1 MSPEQESL
9 DRRAIF
15 YATAPMAGFAATTL
29 IITGGREREK
39 RPFFPSFLSPTYFDT
54 G

>member
-9 DRRAIF
+9 DRRANV
-15 YATAPMAGFAATTL
+15 YTTAPMADFAATTL

-39 RPFFPSFLSPTYFDT
+39 SAPFPFLPTPYLF
-54 G
+54 